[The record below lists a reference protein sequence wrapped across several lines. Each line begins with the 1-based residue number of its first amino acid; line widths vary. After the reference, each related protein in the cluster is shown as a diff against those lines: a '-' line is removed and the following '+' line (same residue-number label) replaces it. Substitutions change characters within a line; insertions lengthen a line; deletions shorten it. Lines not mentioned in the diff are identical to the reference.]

1 MNETNDPLN
10 AWRDAL
16 LTWQQNLQNLDPSG
30 KVKNFAAGF
39 EQWMQQNAVPGMAA
53 WAPTA
58 SLPGIGANREQQAL
72 WQRILELTARYQEL
86 QSKLAEQWASVGGKA
101 AQAFSAEMTAA
112 TEAGKSFANLKSLY
126 DRWIDH
132 AEKSYSAQA
141 HQKNYAGLLADL
153 TNTLNELNAK
163 QRELMESCTKQFDL
177 PTRAELNTVH
187 LRLKEMQRQLDQV
200 RGPSAQAAAKP
211 QPVKKPRP
219 EKKPSR
225 AASKKKAR
233 R

>member
-39 EQWMQQNAVPGMAA
+39 EQWMQQNAVPGMTA

-58 SLPGIGANREQQAL
+58 ALPGLGATREQQAL
-72 WQRILELTARYQEL
+72 WQRILELAARYQEL
-86 QSKLAEQWASVGGKA
+86 QSKLAAQWASVGGEA
-101 AQAFSAEMTAA
+101 AQQFSAEMAAA
-112 TEAGKSFANLKSLY
+112 TEAGKSFSNLKSLY

-141 HQKNYAGLLADL
+141 HQKGYAGLLADL

-163 QRELMESCTKQFDL
+163 QRELMESCTRQFDL

-187 LRLKEMQRQLDQV
+187 LRMKEMQRQLDDL
-200 RGPSAQAAAKP
+200 RARSAHVAAEKP
-211 QPVKKPRP
+211 GSA
-219 EKKPSR
+219 KKPSR
-225 AASKKKAR
+225 ASPKKKSKR
-233 R
+233 